1 MKIFEIFLNDDRQV
15 DIIVFKQN
23 KKLKRIVVYDS
34 GHVSCVCF
42 QYKILNI
49 VNFCVETCVT
59 NFNDVVV
66 RLFPFW
72 LRKKANRTLNCGL
85 DHRRFYF

>member
-1 MKIFEIFLNDDRQV
+1 MMTGRLTLLFLTKI
-15 DIIVFKQN
+15 

-34 GHVSCVCF
+34 GHVSYVCF

-59 NFNDVVV
+59 NFNDAVV

-72 LRKKANRTLNCGL
+72 LRKKKSNRTLNCGL

>member
-1 MKIFEIFLNDDRQV
+1 MMTGRLTLLFLTKI
-15 DIIVFKQN
+15 K

-34 GHVSCVCF
+34 GHVSYVCF

-72 LRKKANRTLNCGL
+72 LRKKQTE
-85 DHRRFYF
+85 H